1 MASPFK
7 LTFQL
12 QFNFGNLKPKSMD
25 LGLLVRLVNIVK
37 LTNSTDDDTNEAFEE
52 QNFNSSDHDGSKD
65 LYQADHHLDCT
76 RVYQFIFSVFQ
87 CCYNG
92 ESNHDKDN

>member
-1 MASPFK
+1 
-7 LTFQL
+7 
-12 QFNFGNLKPKSMD
+12 MD

-37 LTNSTDDDTNEAFEE
+37 LTNSTDDDTNEGFEE

-87 CCYNG
+87 CCYNNG

>member
-1 MASPFK
+1 
-7 LTFQL
+7 
-12 QFNFGNLKPKSMD
+12 MD

-37 LTNSTDDDTNEAFEE
+37 LTNSTDDDTNEGFEE

-87 CCYNG
+87 CCYNHG
-92 ESNHDKDN
+92 TNPDKDN